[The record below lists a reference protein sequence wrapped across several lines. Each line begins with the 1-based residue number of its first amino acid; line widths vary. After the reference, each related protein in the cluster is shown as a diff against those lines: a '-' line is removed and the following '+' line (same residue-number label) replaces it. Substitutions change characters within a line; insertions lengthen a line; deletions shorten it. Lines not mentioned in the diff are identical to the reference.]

1 MYQQIVEEASRE
13 QLRQRRGFLR
23 RMKLFHGLDTVN
35 LTTVAQCCSDI
46 RFGGERGGSGIFTQD
61 QHPCEAHNEGQD
73 QDQAATK
80 EVSISV
86 SSNDLLCKS
95 ATLQALLTTR
105 ALHTPLHSLRSHTP
119 PFAPQALP
127 GIEPGDCIFLVQSGI
142 VNVRHRPKDGSS
154 DDAPPTRMQA
164 GDVFGVGPKKHSQL
178 LESLM
183 EAAAGRVK
191 AASAEGS
198 SACSN
203 VFASNNQVRRPVLV
217 HRAMHHCPS
226 SNALPYVTIRCGSI
240 PTIRRSI
247 CSHLRSAPPHVSVPL
262 CTPTLH
268 PHLCLCAH
276 AGHSH
281 RDVLRHGELR
291 AATLRAATRADRRGT
306 VRRREPAQV

>member
-1 MYQQIVEEASRE
+1 VYQQIVEEASRE

-23 RMKLFHGLDTVN
+23 RMKLFHGLDKVN

-46 RFGGERGGSGIFTQD
+46 RFGDERGGSGIFTQD
-61 QHPCEAHNEGQD
+61 QHSCEAHNKGQD

-105 ALHTPLHSLRSHTP
+105 AFTP
-119 PFAPQALP
+119 PYIPLGPIRHPPQALP

-154 DDAPPTRMQA
+154 NDAPPTRMQA

-178 LESLM
+178 LVSLM

-262 CTPTLH
+262 H
-268 PHLCLCAH
+268 PNSAPSPLP
-276 AGHSH
+276 
-281 RDVLRHGELR
+281 LRPCR
-291 AATLRAATRADRRGT
+291 AQ
-306 VRRREPAQV
+306 PP